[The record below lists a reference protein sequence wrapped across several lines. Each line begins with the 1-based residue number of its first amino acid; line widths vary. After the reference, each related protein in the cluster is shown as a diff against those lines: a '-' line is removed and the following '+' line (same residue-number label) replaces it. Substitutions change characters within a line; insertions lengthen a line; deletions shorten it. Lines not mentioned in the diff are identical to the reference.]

1 MGCSKA
7 EERARET
14 CCVLFFSFCF
24 DTRVFFVF
32 LLTPCTAF
40 FRNNNN
46 NNKREKE
53 APLDPIIDAQM
64 YSDLMNRKGGGK
76 KVIFFWF
83 VFFVVFFFD
92 RFNRASLEKKT
103 KAKEN
108 GLNYVRKE
116 ESARL
121 SCQLS
126 LPRFCYYCFL
136 SFSLPLSLSLS
147 LKNTSLISKVASSFS
162 QGSTFSFF
170 FLYTG

>member
-92 RFNRASLEKKT
+92 RFNRASLEKKNKSKREWT
-103 KAKEN
+103 QLRAQGGKRTA
-108 GLNYVRKE
+108 LL
-116 ESARL
+116 SAIL
-121 SCQLS
+121 ATFLLLLFLEL
-126 LPRFCYYCFL
+126 LPP
-136 SFSLPLSLSLS
+136 SFALSLS
-147 LKNTSLISKVASSFS
+147 
-162 QGSTFSFF
+162 QE
-170 FLYTG
+170 Y

>member
-92 RFNRASLEKKT
+92 RFNRASLEKKQKQKRMDST
-103 KAKEN
+103 TCARRKAH
-108 GLNYVRKE
+108 G
-116 ESARL
+116 
-121 SCQLS
+121 S
-126 LPRFCYYCFL
+126 LVSYPCHVFVIIV
-136 SFSLPLSLSLS
+136 S
-147 LKNTSLISKVASSFS
+147 
-162 QGSTFSFF
+162 
-170 FLYTG
+170 